1 MRRVAIA
8 LCLVFAYSAFAGDSG
23 MAGAA
28 AKKYFGDVELLNQKG
43 ETVRFYSDLLHDRIV
58 VINTFFTE
66 CPGACPAMSANYAA
80 IQESVGDRL
89 GKDVLL
95 ISISVDPKIDT
106 PAKLTAY
113 AQRFKARPGWVLL
126 TGSKENVDFIL
137 RKLGASVTERTD
149 HSNLFF
155 VGNLRTGLW
164 KKAFGLA
171 KPDEL
176 VKVVQSVVDDRG

>member
-1 MRRVAIA
+1 MKLL
-8 LCLVFAYSAFAGDSG
+8 LCLLLALPLFANDV
-23 MAGAA
+23 AA
-28 AKKYFGDVELLNQKG
+28 HRYFGDVELTNQKG
-43 ETVRFYSDLLHDRIV
+43 ETLRFYSDLLRDRIV

-66 CPGACPAMSANYAA
+66 CTGACPVMSTNYAA
-80 IQESVGDRL
+80 LQETFGDR
-89 GKDVLL
+89 VLL

-113 AQRFKARPGWVLL
+113 AQRYRARPNWVLL
-126 TGSKENVDFIL
+126 TGSKENVEL
-137 RKLGASVTERTD
+137 VLQKLGASAAERTE

-155 VGNLRTGLW
+155 IGNLRTGLW
-164 KKAFGLA
+164 KKALGLA

>member
-1 MRRVAIA
+1 MRRAAAA
-8 LCLVFAYSAFAGDSG
+8 LCLLLAWSAFADDDP
-23 MAGAA
+23 GAA
-28 AKKYFGDVELLNQKG
+28 AHKYFGDIELVNQKG
-43 ETVRFYSDLLHDRIV
+43 EAVRLYSDLLHDRVV

-66 CPGACPAMSANYAA
+66 CEGACPMMAANYAA
-80 IQESVGDRL
+80 IQETVGERL

-113 AQRFKARPGWVLL
+113 AQRFRARPGWVLL
-126 TGSKENVDFIL
+126 TGTNENVDRAL
-137 RKLGASVTERTD
+137 GKLGASVAERAD

-155 VGNLRTGLW
+155 IGNLRTGLW

>member
-1 MRRVAIA
+1 MKT
-8 LCLVFAYSAFAGDSG
+8 LFFCLLLAFPLSANDS
-23 MAGAA
+23 ARH
-28 AKKYFGDVELLNQKG
+28 YFGDIELVNQKG
-43 ETVRFYSDLLHDRIV
+43 ETVRLYSDLLHERIV

-66 CPGACPAMSANYAA
+66 CAGACPMMAANYAA
-80 IQESVGDRL
+80 IQETFGDR
-89 GKDVLL
+89 VLL

-113 AQRFKARPGWVLL
+113 AQRFKAKPNWVLL
-126 TGSKENVDFIL
+126 TGSKANVDRTL
-137 RKLGASVTERTD
+137 QKLGATVTERTD

-155 VGNLRTGLW
+155 IGNLRTGLW

>member
-1 MRRVAIA
+1 MKRMLVMACIA
-8 LCLVFAYSAFAGDSG
+8 FAFSAFAGDPSE
-23 MAGAA
+23 ASR
-28 AKKYFGDVELLNQKG
+28 KYFGDIELVNQKG
-43 ETVRFYSDLLHDRIV
+43 EPVRFYSDLLHDRIV

-66 CPGACPAMSANYAA
+66 CAGACPMMAANYAA
-80 IQESVGDRL
+80 IQETVGDRL

-95 ISISVDPKIDT
+95 ISISVDPKVDT

-126 TGSKENVDFIL
+126 TGSQANVDGVL
-137 RKLGASVTERTD
+137 AKLGASAAERTD

-155 VGNLRTGLW
+155 IGNLRTGLW